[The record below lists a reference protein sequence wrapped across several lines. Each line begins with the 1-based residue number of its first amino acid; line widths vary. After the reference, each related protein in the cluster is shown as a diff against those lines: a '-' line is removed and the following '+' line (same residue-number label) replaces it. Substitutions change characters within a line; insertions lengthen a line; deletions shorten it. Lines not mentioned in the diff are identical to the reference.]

1 MFRIIAPFTFWD
13 TWNVC
18 LKVAYFLR
26 KIQTLRVNSSRIL
39 WIKNAKFS
47 GYCFY
52 MNTKLKLPNP
62 RWCTF
67 GFCPSNKHNKFW
79 TDLTLLSNIK
89 LYNQPV
95 LICGQ
100 PVHTLACMC
109 CCWKLQGFQRLLS
122 TSRVDSDENNFSP
135 VKFYLKF
142 LSKFVF
148 DAWILTVLS
157 FSNLTDFSCIYWAKF
172 KPFWT
177 NIPLM

>member
-1 MFRIIAPFTFWD
+1 MQNFQGIVFIWTRNWNFQIRVSVPLDFVHRINITNFELIW
-13 TWNVC
+13 
-18 LKVAYFLR
+18 
-26 KIQTLRVNSSRIL
+26 
-39 WIKNAKFS
+39 
-47 GYCFY
+47 
-52 MNTKLKLPNP
+52 
-62 RWCTF
+62 
-67 GFCPSNKHNKFW
+67 H
-79 TDLTLLSNIK
+79 LSNIK

-148 DAWILTVLS
+148 DGWILTVLS